1 MASALR
7 LPVVHQRVACAC
19 GSCGARSAAFRAP
32 ARATPAA
39 SSRRGA
45 LAVVADSR
53 KAVVVLT
60 GTAGVAGAVTFT
72 QEGNGLCARVAA
84 HACDVARARL
94 PSA

>member
-7 LPVVHQRVACAC
+7 LPAVHQRAACAC
-19 GSCGARSAAFRAP
+19 GCSGRAAFRAP
-32 ARATPAA
+32 ARAAPAA
-39 SSRRGA
+39 SRRGA

-72 QEGNGLCARVAA
+72 QEGNG
-84 HACDVARARL
+84 ARARPARTL
-94 PSA
+94 AR